1 MYYISGRCARQA
13 KLPDDAA
20 AVKLEV
26 FRLVHHT
33 QFWFL
38 LVLLVPCAIE
48 VIQIHLPGRVAEITD
63 PLVALILVSRDRN
76 REGSGKHGRVMS
88 QSTSQ
93 IQLWAE
99 SSPDGMSYQY
109 AGDERPRSSARNPA
123 NLTQNKDSVPDG
135 ARHTR
140 NAAWHS
146 FYGRMDSYP
155 NPLLALN

>member
-63 PLVALILVSRDRN
+63 PLLALILALTLGLLDRSESVRSN
-76 REGSGKHGRVMS
+76 LS
-88 QSTSQ
+88 STKVRCGVE
-93 IQLWAE
+93 L
-99 SSPDGMSYQY
+99 P
-109 AGDERPRSSARNPA
+109 
-123 NLTQNKDSVPDG
+123 
-135 ARHTR
+135 
-140 NAAWHS
+140 
-146 FYGRMDSYP
+146 
-155 NPLLALN
+155 

>member
-1 MYYISGRCARQA
+1 VYYISDRCARQA

-63 PLVALILVSRDRN
+63 PLLVLILALTLGLLDRSERVLSNLSSLTSGLFAQNDYLLWFARDHTKLRF
-76 REGSGKHGRVMS
+76 R
-88 QSTSQ
+88 
-93 IQLWAE
+93 QLFME
-99 SSPDGMSYQY
+99 KGV
-109 AGDERPRSSARNPA
+109 
-123 NLTQNKDSVPDG
+123 DSDL
-135 ARHTR
+135 
-140 NAAWHS
+140 S
-146 FYGRMDSYP
+146 FYAYVEVPGGERQVSSMMLDLYRVKTK
-155 NPLLALN
+155 LGLY